1 MVVVT
6 IPTMNQKPTEKRGRS
21 AVETALIEAAADLL
35 AEVGPARVSVRDIAD
50 RAGVNKGQIHHYFG
64 GKQALIEAA
73 FRRVATEHFEN
84 ARDRGA
90 DGLPVPLT
98 LGLDQRYLQSVVRIV
113 LDGHLETARL
123 EFDEGISVPRSAL
136 ARLAEMAGLDEP
148 SETLRAEVASV
159 MAMELGWAAFAPF
172 IQLAVGAE
180 TESEVNQIAG
190 HLRKTVVGIL
200 SSDT

>member
-1 MVVVT
+1 M
-6 IPTMNQKPTEKRGRS
+6 
-21 AVETALIEAAADLL
+21 IEAAADLL

-73 FRRVATEHFEN
+73 FRHVAMEHFDN
-84 ARDRGA
+84 ARERAG

-113 LDGHLETARL
+113 LDGDLDTARL
-123 EFDEGISVPRSAL
+123 EFDEGISVPRSTL
-136 ARLAEMAGLDEP
+136 ERLAEIAGLDEP
-148 SETLRAEVASV
+148 SESLQADVASV

-172 IQLAVGAE
+172 IQMAVGAE
-180 TESEVNQIAG
+180 GQPGAERIAS
-190 HLRKTVVGIL
+190 HLRQQVVHLL
-200 SSDT
+200 SPAHVDDDGLASP